1 MTLNVAA
8 EGQRSEN
15 HVALN
20 HQPADIISNN
30 SSISRTQ
37 TDGGWLSSPT
47 VEDSK
52 CGPAWPLFSGYP
64 TAASSKPKNDS
75 MLDHVETRKKTLIFG
90 VDFSSHRR
98 SSLSVEKLPPQ
109 PISVFTGATEGQV
122 STSLEAES
130 DQKSDVSKASKE
142 SKAQFQ
148 VSLKETQSKQSS
160 SASTRSR
167 IKVLTVICF
176 WSSFLICIFFNY
188 LYVDFFNKFLI
199 YGMPTGSNAGDSCWP
214 SSGLNNAGRV

>member
-52 CGPAWPLFSGYP
+52 SGPAWPLFSGYP
-64 TAASSKPKNDS
+64 TPASSKPKNDS
-75 MLDHVETRKKTLIFG
+75 MLDHVEKRKKTLIFG
-90 VDFSSHRR
+90 VDFSSHLR
-98 SSLSVEKLPPQ
+98 SSLLVEKPPPQ

-148 VSLKETQSKQSS
+148 VSPKETQSKQSS

-167 IKVLTVICF
+167 VKVLSNMLLV
-176 WSSFLICIFFNY
+176 FF
-188 LYVDFFNKFLI
+188 FFF
-199 YGMPTGSNAGDSCWP
+199 
-214 SSGLNNAGRV
+214 